1 MARDSGD
8 MMLKDGK
15 FIRELPPVIG
25 GSYFKTENREYSEE
39 ELEWQETLLA
49 AEEMEE
55 EAWFG
60 LPETIIGVM
69 LSLIVSVF
77 FAILLIGVFN
87 DA

>member
-1 MARDSGD
+1 

-25 GSYFKTENREYSEE
+25 GNYFKTENREYTEE

-49 AEEMEE
+49 AEETKDEMDIV
-55 EAWFG
+55 
-60 LPETIIGVM
+60 ETIM
-69 LSLIVSVF
+69 
-77 FAILLIGVFN
+77 GVFLVMVFVALLFILILGAL